1 MTGSRYM
8 LLYDFCGQI
17 PLRRFLWDLLPC
29 DFRVRSDE
37 ERYGNH
43 FNTDDEVKYITWG
56 SRTQTL

>member
-1 MTGSRYM
+1 MTGFRYT

-29 DFRVRSDE
+29 DFHVRSDE

-43 FNTDDEVKYITWG
+43 FNADDEVKYVTWG
-56 SRTQTL
+56 TRTQTF

>member
-1 MTGSRYM
+1 MTGPRYM

-29 DFRVRSDE
+29 DFHVRSDE

-43 FNTDDEVKYITWG
+43 FNTDDEVKYVT
-56 SRTQTL
+56 